1 MPAKVDKLQRMAEE
15 NAQNLE
21 KKRGQRNTNILTSGK
36 SSKLTFKNQLYNMAE
51 SDIQWLNQASEELSE
66 IEGRKVSKS
75 EIVRIAVRS
84 LQKTSKNNIRDIG
97 K

>member
-1 MPAKVDKLQRMAEE
+1 MPAKVDKLQKKAEE

-21 KKRGQRNTNILTSGK
+21 KKRGRKNTSILTSGK
-36 SSKLTFKNQLYNMAE
+36 SSKLKFKNQLYNMAE
-51 SDIQWLNQASEELSE
+51 SDIQWLNQVSEELSE

-75 EIVRIAVRS
+75 EIVRIAVRN
-84 LQKTSKNNIRDIG
+84 LQNENMSNIGSIG